1 MKAQKIIQ
9 KALNA
14 FLDFESDHGIGFIDV
29 GGGLS
34 FQVYLYDPTESV
46 LTTWDKSYSFDIG
59 PGRSYKVALSTRK
72 YNDYS
77 GTSGCIPEGK
87 MG

>member
-1 MKAQKIIQ
+1 M
-9 KALNA
+9 
-14 FLDFESDHGIGFIDV
+14 

-59 PGRSYKVALSTRK
+59 PGRSYKVALSARK

-77 GTSGCIPEGK
+77 GYSGCIPEGE
-87 MG
+87 MGYDWCLNRETNTCPFLCLFIGRGLDWT